1 MRIKITLLLLILS
14 LSQQISAQVPTVT
27 YPERK
32 VSQNGI
38 FQIAQINTFRITPP
52 DVGELLKQ
60 DLQQSSNME
69 KPFRFAESIPIT
81 INPLNYGNWTTS
93 GDWAYWTLKIVAD
106 SATSIVY
113 PKIRTGS

>member
-69 KPFRFAESIPIT
+69 NPFALLNLSRLLLIPSIME
-81 INPLNYGNWTTS
+81 
-93 GDWAYWTLKIVAD
+93 
-106 SATSIVY
+106 
-113 PKIRTGS
+113 TGLQVETGHIGHLR